1 MSMLSQPKVRPLIS
15 EWVMANGEVRLALRD
30 PDELI
35 EGTVLIS
42 AALAPVLELCDG
54 EHSLAGLHA
63 ALSLRHG
70 ISLPIATL
78 ESLVNQLDAAL
89 LLESARA
96 QAARDKAR
104 AAYRSLSFREP
115 ALAGVSYPAD
125 PAELSAMLD
134 EFVASVDVEPDSDE
148 RAIRGLVSPHI
159 DYDRGGAVY
168 ARTWDHARRDVQAAE
183 VVVISARTTRAARAR
198 SHPRASTTPRRGA
211 RCPRIR
217 MSSTGLRQPGAMIHS
232 SLRNCTTAGNTPSN
246 WLPSGC
252 TTCAKASPSHW
263 CRYSAALFSTLPRV
277 RRIPG
282 NTLSSQGVS
291 PRSTKPS
298 RGDAY
303 SSSPRPI
310 SRTWGRRLVT
320 RSRWLRRRKRILR
333 NLIER
338 CSLPCAKEI
347 RKLFSV
353 ICSRARTDRKC
364 AACRPSIWRCSCLAL
379 RAGAC
384 WTTPSAPP
392 TKWRVR

>member
-183 VVVISARTTRAARAR
+183 VVVIFGTDHAGSPGALTPTRQHYATPWGTLPTDQDVIDRLEAAWGDDSLFAEELHHRREHSIELAAVWLHYMR
-198 SHPRASTTPRRGA
+198 KGEPVALVPILCGSFLNFTAGEAHPREHPQLA
-211 RCPRIR
+211 
-217 MSSTGLRQPGAMIHS
+217 
-232 SLRNCTTAGNTPSN
+232 
-246 WLPSGC
+246 
-252 TTCAKASPSHW
+252 
-263 CRYSAALFSTLPRV
+263 
-277 RRIPG
+277 
-282 NTLSSQGVS
+282 GVS